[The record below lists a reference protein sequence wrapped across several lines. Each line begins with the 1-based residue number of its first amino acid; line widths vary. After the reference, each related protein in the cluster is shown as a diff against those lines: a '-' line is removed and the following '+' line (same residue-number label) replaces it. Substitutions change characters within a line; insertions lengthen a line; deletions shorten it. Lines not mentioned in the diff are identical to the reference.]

1 MSAQIYASG
10 DCVLPTTDPM
20 VDLKPLVKETTGE
33 AVRRIGRFIQLA
45 LIGAGRCAKAAPVPP
60 DTAVYFASGR
70 GDFET
75 TVEVMATLFRDGG
88 TPKPLSFVNTVSNA
102 ACYYV
107 ARSLKLQSRSNFVCN
122 RNLAFESVL
131 QLALMDV
138 EAGGATSALVGSV
151 DAVTAPLHEHRRRV
165 HLPADAP
172 LAEGSHWLWLGPT
185 RKDLPRLGELLA
197 VEQFND
203 RAALLAWITA
213 QGLTARDCAFSS
225 GQFLPEADATAL
237 MRDSGLSGEFNY
249 RAGLGYYDSQSGGVI
264 GKFLA
269 AAREGA
275 RLLHVNAD
283 PAGCFSAM
291 LVSR

>member
-1 MSAQIYASG
+1 MSAQVYASG
-10 DCVLPTTDPM
+10 ECHLPTTDPPL
-20 VDLKPLVKETTGE
+20 DLKPLVKETTGE

-45 LIGAGRCAKAAPVPP
+45 LIGAGRCAKAAAVPP

-88 TPKPLSFVNTVSNA
+88 APKPLSFVNTVSNA

-107 ARSLKLQSRSNFVCN
+107 ARTLKLQSRSNFVCN

-131 QLALMDV
+131 QLALV
-138 EAGGATSALVGSV
+138 EVESGAAASALVGSV
-151 DAVTAPLHEHRRRV
+151 DAVTMPLAEHRRRV

-172 LAEGSHWLWLGPT
+172 LAEGSHWLWIGPA
-185 RKDLPRLGELLA
+185 RDDRPRLGEVLA
-197 VEQFND
+197 VEQFSD
-203 RAALLAWITA
+203 AASLLAWIATQQLDAGNCAFSAGQFLDADAA
-213 QGLTARDCAFSS
+213 QGLRTQA
-225 GQFLPEADATAL
+225 
-237 MRDSGLSGEFNY
+237 GLTQVFDY
-249 RAGLGYYDSQSGGVI
+249 RAGRGHYSSQSGAAI
-264 GKFLA
+264 AEFLA
-269 AAREGA
+269 SAPPGA

-283 PAGCFSAM
+283 PADCFSAM

>member
-10 DCVLPTTDPM
+10 DCYLPATDPPL
-20 VDLKPLVKETTGE
+20 DLKPLVKETTGE

-88 TPKPLSFVNTVSNA
+88 APKPLSFVNTVSNA

-131 QLALMDV
+131 QLALMEV
-138 EAGGATSALVGSV
+138 ESGAAASALVGSV
-151 DAVTAPLHEHRRRV
+151 DALTMPLAEHRRRV
-165 HLPADAP
+165 QLSPDAA
-172 LAEGSHWLWLGPT
+172 LAEGSHWLWIGPS
-185 RKDLPRLGELLA
+185 RADLPRLGEVLA

-203 RAALLAWITA
+203 AASLLAWITTRQLA
-213 QGLTARDCAFSS
+213 GGHCAFSA
-225 GQFLPEADATAL
+225 GQFLVAPVAQDLRT
-237 MRDSGLSGEFNY
+237 RSGLTRDFDY
-249 RAGLGYYDSQSGGVI
+249 RRHRGHYDSQSGAAVAS
-264 GKFLA
+264 FLEEA
-269 AAREGA
+269 AAGSM
-275 RLLHVNAD
+275 LLHVNAD
-283 PAGCFSAM
+283 PLGCYSAM
-291 LVSR
+291 LVAR

>member
-1 MSAQIYASG
+1 MSAQVYASG
-10 DCVLPTTDPM
+10 ECYLPATDPPL
-20 VDLKPLVKETTGE
+20 DLKLLVKETTGE

-45 LIGAGRCAKAAPVPP
+45 LIGANRCARAAPVPP
-60 DTAVYFASGR
+60 ETAVYFASGR

-88 TPKPLSFVNTVSNA
+88 APKPLSFVNTVSNA
-102 ACYYV
+102 SCYYV

-138 EAGGATSALVGSV
+138 ETGAATSALVGSV
-151 DAVTAPLHEHRRRV
+151 DAVTMPLAEHRRRV
-165 HLPADAP
+165 HLPPDAP
-172 LAEGSHWLWLGPT
+172 LAEGSHWLWIGPA
-185 RKDLPRLGELLA
+185 RDDRPRLGEVLA

-203 RAALLAWITA
+203 AASLLAWMA
-213 QGLTARDCAFSS
+213 SQQLDAGNCAFSA
-225 GQFLPEADATAL
+225 GQFLDAATAEGL
-237 MRDSGLSGEFNY
+237 RMQSGLSRVFDY
-249 RAGLGYYDSQSGGVI
+249 RAGRGHYSSQSGAAI
-264 GKFLA
+264 GGFLA
-269 AAREGA
+269 TAPAGD
-275 RLLHVNAD
+275 RLLHLNAD